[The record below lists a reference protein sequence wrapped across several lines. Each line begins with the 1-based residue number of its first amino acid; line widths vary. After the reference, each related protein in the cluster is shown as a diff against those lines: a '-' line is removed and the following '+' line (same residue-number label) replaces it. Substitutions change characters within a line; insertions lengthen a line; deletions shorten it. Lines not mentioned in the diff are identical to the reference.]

1 MKIGKFYEYRG
12 YTGSIEFSSDD
23 QCYFG
28 RLLNINDLVHYEA
41 NTVEELN
48 EEFKEAVDDYIDFK
62 EVIKNEN

>member
-41 NTVEELN
+41 DSVEELN
-48 EEFKEAVDDYIDFK
+48 EEFKKAVDDYIDFK